1 MKNQE
6 NKNTGIQSTAPKDTN
21 HHANPSR
28 MNPEVAA
35 MLPKEQPGK
44 KKSASHGLLYPDK
57 GADVE
62 RIHTN
67 GSTTSDRL

>member
-1 MKNQE
+1 MKHQ
-6 NKNTGIQSTAPKDTN
+6 KNTGIPATAIENAN

-35 MLPKEQPGK
+35 MRTNEQPGK
-44 KKSASHGLLYPDK
+44 KQSEPHNSLNPDK
-57 GADVE
+57 GADAR